1 MSAYESILIVQTTL
15 KHKPAGGPCWPISGA
30 KGVVAVSK
38 ANPINIKRI
47 DHVVLRA
54 NDLQNMIV
62 FYRDVLG
69 CRLERGPGE
78 SGLAQLRAGES
89 LIDLV
94 DVNGRLGRQGGGAPD
109 HSADNVDHVCL
120 LVSPWDQGAML
131 KHLNDHN
138 VDFGEVASRYGAT
151 GQGSSVYLKDPE
163 GNSIELKGID

>member
-1 MSAYESILIVQTTL
+1 MT
-15 KHKPAGGPCWPISGA
+15 
-30 KGVVAVSK
+30 K

-47 DHVVLRA
+47 DHVVIRVKNL
-54 NDLQNMIV
+54 DNMIN
-62 FYRDVLG
+62 FYQDVLG

-89 LIDLV
+89 MIDLV
-94 DVNGRLGRQGGGAPD
+94 DAAGRLGRQGGALPD

-138 VDFGEVASRYGAT
+138 VDFGEVATRYGAT
-151 GQGSSVYLKDPE
+151 GDGSSVYLKDPE
-163 GNSIELKGID
+163 GNTIELKGIS